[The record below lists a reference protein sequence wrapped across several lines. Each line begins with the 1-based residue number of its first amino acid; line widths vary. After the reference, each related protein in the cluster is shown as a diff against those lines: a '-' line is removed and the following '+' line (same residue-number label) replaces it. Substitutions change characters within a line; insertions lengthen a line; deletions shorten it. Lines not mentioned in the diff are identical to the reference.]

1 MPSALYL
8 QTCKYI
14 QQGFK
19 MEVLV
24 RLEVDQD
31 SNHKKCLALSF
42 KSEVFIATI
51 VCRLI
56 FLVTLV
62 NRTEGNSDISNIF
75 KYLF

>member
-1 MPSALYL
+1 
-8 QTCKYI
+8 
-14 QQGFK
+14 